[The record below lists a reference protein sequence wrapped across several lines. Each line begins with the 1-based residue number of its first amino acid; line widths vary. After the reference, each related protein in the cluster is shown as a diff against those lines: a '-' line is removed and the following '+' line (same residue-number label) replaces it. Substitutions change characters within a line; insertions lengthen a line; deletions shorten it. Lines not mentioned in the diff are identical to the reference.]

1 MTNLVRE
8 WVSGQYS
15 NYGVWI
21 LGNESPSNPNWRGF
35 YTREGSSGLR
45 PYLYITYGGGAGAS
59 GVQTGEETIFVS
71 PLPTPEAPRALPETF
86 RSPLP
91 VPEP

>member
-59 GVQTGEETIFVS
+59 GVQTGEETLFVS